1 MGPLLAAVRDAA
13 HDDFYLF
20 TAFGG
25 GVISFLSPCVLPIV
39 PAYLGL
45 VTGLTVGELEDP
57 RPRMLGRI
65 AFDTAMFVLGFT
77 VVFVAAGASATA
89 LGRFLYE
96 HAPIVEKIAGTLLVV
111 FGLHMMG
118 VFRIR
123 LLESDKRIH
132 TQKKPAG
139 PLGAFLVGTA
149 FAFAWTPCIGPILG
163 GILAMASSRN
173 SVGEG
178 MQMLAAYSLG
188 LGVPFLLTSV
198 AINQFFSA
206 AAKIRRHYRL
216 IELISGGLLIVVGL
230 LIFFDQFTL
239 IVRYLTPYL
248 PAF

>member
-1 MGPLLAAVRDAA
+1 MSQEVTVL
-13 HDDFYLF
+13 
-20 TAFGG
+20 T
-25 GVISFLSPCVLPIV
+25 SFIAGFLSFISPCVLPLI
-39 PAYLGL
+39 PGYISFIS
-45 VTGLTVGELEDP
+45 GLTLEE
-57 RPRMLGRI
+57 MQG
-65 AFDTAMFVLGFT
+65 TAMTNTSRSRVLAASIAFVLGFT

-89 LGRFLYE
+89 IGRFLHEY
-96 HAPIVEKIAGTLLVV
+96 APIVEKIAGTLLIV

-123 LLESDKRIH
+123 LLENDKRIH
-132 TQKKPAG
+132 TRKKPAG
-139 PLGAFLVGTA
+139 PIGAFLVGTA

-198 AINQFFSA
+198 AIDRFFA
-206 AAKIRRHYRL
+206 AAARIRRHYRL

-230 LIFFDQFTL
+230 LIFFDQFTI
-239 IVRYLTPYL
+239 IVKYLTPYL

>member
-1 MGPLLAAVRDAA
+1 MSQEVTLV
-13 HDDFYLF
+13 
-20 TAFGG
+20 T
-25 GVISFLSPCVLPIV
+25 SFIAGFLSFISPCVLPLI
-39 PAYLGL
+39 PGYISFIS
-45 VTGLTVGELEDP
+45 GLTLEEMQGTTEAKTS
-57 RPRMLGRI
+57 RARVL
-65 AFDTAMFVLGFT
+65 AASVAFVLGFT
-77 VVFVAAGASATA
+77 VIFVAAGASATA
-89 LGRFLYE
+89 IGRFLKDY
-96 HAPIVEKIAGTLLVV
+96 APIVEKIAGILLIVL
-111 FGLHMMG
+111 GLHMMG

-123 LLESDKRIH
+123 LLENDKRIH

-139 PLGAFLVGTA
+139 PIGAFLVGAA

-163 GILAMASSRN
+163 GILTMAASRN

-198 AINQFFSA
+198 AINQFFTA

-239 IVRYLTPYL
+239 IVKYLTPYL

>member
-1 MGPLLAAVRDAA
+1 MSQEVTLV
-13 HDDFYLF
+13 
-20 TAFGG
+20 T
-25 GVISFLSPCVLPIV
+25 SFIAGFLSFISPCVLPLI
-39 PAYLGL
+39 PGYISFIS
-45 VTGLTVGELEDP
+45 GLTLEEMQGKVET
-57 RPRMLGRI
+57 RTSRRHVI
-65 AFDTAMFVLGFT
+65 TASLAFVLGFT

-89 LGRFLYE
+89 IGRFLYE
-96 HAPIVEKIAGTLLVV
+96 YAPIVEKVAGTLLVI

-198 AINQFFSA
+198 AINQFFA
-206 AAKIRRHYRL
+206 AAARIRRHYRL
-216 IELISGGLLIVVGL
+216 IELVSGGLLILVGL
-230 LIFFDQFTL
+230 LIFFDQFTI
-239 IVRYLTPYL
+239 IVKYLTPYL

>member
-1 MGPLLAAVRDAA
+1 MSQEVTLV
-13 HDDFYLF
+13 
-20 TAFGG
+20 T
-25 GVISFLSPCVLPIV
+25 SFIAGFLSFISPCVLPLI
-39 PAYLGL
+39 PGYISFIS
-45 VTGLTVGELEDP
+45 GLTLEEMQGTAATETS
-57 RPRMLGRI
+57 RGRVL
-65 AFDTAMFVLGFT
+65 AASLAFVLGFT

-198 AINQFFSA
+198 AINQFFA
-206 AAKIRRHYRL
+206 AAARIRRHYRL

-239 IVRYLTPYL
+239 IVKYLTPYL

>member
-1 MGPLLAAVRDAA
+1 MSQEVTLI
-13 HDDFYLF
+13 
-20 TAFGG
+20 T
-25 GVISFLSPCVLPIV
+25 SFIAGFLSFISPCVLPLI
-39 PAYLGL
+39 PGYISFIS
-45 VTGLTVGELEDP
+45 GLTLEEMQGTAATDTS
-57 RPRMLGRI
+57 RGRVLV
-65 AFDTAMFVLGFT
+65 ASVAFVLGFT

-123 LLESDKRIH
+123 LLENDKRIH

-139 PLGAFLVGTA
+139 PIGAFLVGTA

-198 AINQFFSA
+198 AINRFFSA